1 MTQQTAAEIHLQLQK
16 AAQAGISLRGLA
28 ILYGLAALPEGQQ
41 VAATEVCLLAGLNPD
56 SSITHAVGQLAPA
69 ERAGLVRIH
78 LRTGQRRNT
87 HLYSLTP
94 AGRDWLTPARLKTA
108 LHPTHPTPR
117 R

>member
-1 MTQQTAAEIHLQLQK
+1 MTQETAAEIHLQLQK

-28 ILYGLAALPEGQQ
+28 ILYGLAALPQGQE
-41 VAATEVCLLAGLNPD
+41 VAATEVCQIAGLDPNG
-56 SSITHAVGQLAPA
+56 SITHAVGQIAPA

-78 LRTGQRRNT
+78 LRPGPRRHT

-94 AGRDWLTPARLKTA
+94 TGRSWLTPARLQHA
-108 LHPTHPTPR
+108 LHPTPTHR